1 MFPDVLKKLR
11 LQNGLSQEEL
21 GNKLG
26 LGKST
31 ISMYESG
38 QREPSLEMLEAIA
51 DIFNVDMNTL
61 TDSKNS
67 AKLNDELQ
75 EYLEELKNRN
85 EMRMLFSLAKG
96 ASKEDVMQAV
106 KIIEALKKDDWFTM
120 DEIYIRGIEF
130 PLKVKGVTVLDCN
143 GDYNVYI
150 NKLLSDELQKKATKH
165 EIRHIKKDHFYNFE
179 PVIHNELEANVG

>member
-75 EYLEELKNRN
+75 EYLEELKNRK

-106 KIIEALKKDDWFTM
+106 KIIEALKK
-120 DEIYIRGIEF
+120 G
-130 PLKVKGVTVLDCN
+130 
-143 GDYNVYI
+143 
-150 NKLLSDELQKKATKH
+150 
-165 EIRHIKKDHFYNFE
+165 
-179 PVIHNELEANVG
+179 